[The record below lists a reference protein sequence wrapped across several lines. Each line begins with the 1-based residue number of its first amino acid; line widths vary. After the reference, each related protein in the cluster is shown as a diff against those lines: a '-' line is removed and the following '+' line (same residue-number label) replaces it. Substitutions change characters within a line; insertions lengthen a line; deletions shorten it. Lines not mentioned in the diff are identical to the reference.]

1 MPFITVL
8 RSSNPTT
15 VTKRVSLDA
24 ESDLNITPVANIV
37 EATCRA
43 VSISSLANLRNEL
56 ISRKPNECHIY
67 GLPRGSQRSEAVF
80 DIVTER
86 ALIGLEKRENLISR
100 SKQCFSWAQGAG
112 VLMLDYDAPKDGADP
127 LSRDELLQAL
137 YAVAPELI
145 KHQILWTPSTT
156 SCIYHGDKELRGI
169 RGQRLYI
176 LVAQA
181 GRIPEIG
188 LALNERLWAAG
199 FGRHEISKSGQI
211 LERPLFDSSVWMTNH
226 IDFCAGAICEDGL
239 SQRRGEPQ
247 LLGGAE
253 PIWGAESVL
262 ATSSKARVQ
271 AGKNKEVS
279 IAHVYVQ
286 ACAAKERWK
295 DAQRTKYQQLLRDFD
310 DLSIRDFVYRA
321 IEHSELP
328 CHWRVLV
335 IENGREIE
343 VPVHELIAN
352 PDRYDG
358 ALTLDPIEPDYDHRR
373 AVGKLFLRGARPNL
387 FSYAHGGTNYRLIGE
402 TNPIE
407 IIEGKE
413 AQVVDAANEILRN
426 SPDIF
431 DFGDS
436 LVEVHPD
443 GRLFPLKENALKYTL
458 GKSVQ
463 FRSNARLRNPPP
475 AVCKTLLEI
484 CRNLKSLDAVITAP
498 TLRSDGSVLDQP
510 GYDAASRLLLV
521 AKQPFSV
528 PSAPTEHEAKEALEL
543 LMKPFEHFPFVDSLA
558 WSVHLGALLTAAIR
572 SSIPTA
578 PAFVYDAPTQG
589 SGKSLLAACIGML
602 ATGKPPPV
610 WPHLDTRNSDETRK
624 RMFTALRDGERVVV
638 WDNVVGTFDSAP
650 LAAILTSPSAK
661 DRLLNTQ
668 NSIEVPNRAL
678 LLLTGNN
685 FTPAGDMARRVFIC
699 RIDPKTEMPCARH
712 FDDNPLDICKYN
724 RQQMIGAALTLIRFY
739 LSSGA
744 GRCGDTG
751 SFSEW
756 DLFVRQTII
765 YLGRTIDK
773 ERCVDII
780 SSIEQNTQQDPE
792 AELLTTLYT
801 SWLNIFGN
809 DWKTAKEIASPEYG
823 KGWEE
828 DECRNAFLESLRE
841 LTRGPGSIP
850 SLSRALHYRKGRVV
864 DGMVLEES
872 KCPKQNVKTWRVTKN
887 SSPGRTGRTGHFSNI

>member
-8 RSSNPTT
+8 QSSNPST
-15 VTKRVSLDA
+15 VTKRVSIDQDSVLKF
-24 ESDLNITPVANIV
+24 TPVANIV
-37 EATCRA
+37 EATCRV
-43 VSISSLANLRNEL
+43 VSISSLSNLRKEL
-56 ISRKPNECHIY
+56 ISRKTNECHIY
-67 GLPRGSQRSEAVF
+67 GLPQGSQKSEDVF
-80 DIVTER
+80 DVVTEK
-86 ALIGLEKRENLISR
+86 ALISRGKREKLISR
-100 SKQCFSWAQGAG
+100 SKDCFLWAQGAG
-112 VLMLDYDAPKDGADP
+112 VLMLDYDAPKDGAAP
-127 LSRDELLQAL
+127 ISRDELLHAL
-137 YAVAPELI
+137 YEVAPDLA

-156 SCIYHGDKELRGI
+156 SCLYHGEEELRGI

-176 LVAQA
+176 LVANA
-181 GRIPEIG
+181 ARIPEIG
-188 LALNERLWAAG
+188 AALNERLWAAG
-199 FGRHEISKSGQI
+199 LGRHEISKSGQI
-211 LERPLFDSSVWMTNH
+211 LERPLFDSSVWTANH
-226 IDFCAGAICEDGL
+226 IDFCAGAICDDGL

-262 ATSSKARVQ
+262 AISSKARVQ

-279 IAHVYVQ
+279 IARVYGQ

-310 DLSIRDFVYRA
+310 DLSIRDFVHRV
-321 IEHSELP
+321 IEHAELP
-328 CHWRVLV
+328 CHWRVVV
-335 IENGREIE
+335 IENGGEIE

-358 ALTLDPIEPDYDHRR
+358 ALTLDPIEPEYDHRR
-373 AVGKLFLRGARPNL
+373 AVGKLFLKGTRPNL
-387 FSYAHGGTNYRLIGE
+387 FSFAHGGTNYRLIGE
-402 TNPIE
+402 ANPIE

-413 AQVVDAANEILRN
+413 AQVVDAAIEVLRD

-436 LVEVHPD
+436 LVEIHPD

-463 FRSNARLRNPPP
+463 FRSNTRLRNPPP
-475 AVCKTLLEI
+475 TVCKTLLEI
-484 CRNLKSLDAVITAP
+484 CRHLKPLDAVITAP
-498 TLRSDGSVLDQP
+498 TLRSDGSVLNEI
-510 GYDAASRLLLV
+510 GYDSASRLLLV
-521 AKQPFSV
+521 TNQPMSV
-528 PSAPTEHEAKEALEL
+528 STTPTDYEAKEALEL
-543 LMKPFEHFPFVDSLA
+543 LMRPFEHFPFVDSLA

-572 SSIPTA
+572 PSIPTA

-589 SGKSLLAACIGML
+589 SGKSLLAACVGML

-610 WPHLDTRNSDETRK
+610 WPHLDTRNTDETRK

-678 LLLTGNN
+678 LILTGNN

-699 RIDPKTEMPCARH
+699 RIDPKTEMPCARQ
-712 FDDNPLDICKYN
+712 FDDNPLEICKYN
-724 RQQMIGAALTLIRFY
+724 RQQMIGAALTLIRYY
-739 LSSGA
+739 LSSGS

-756 DLFVRQTII
+756 DRFVRQTII
-765 YLGRTIDK
+765 YLGRTIAE
-773 ERCVDII
+773 ERCVDIMK
-780 SSIEQNTQQDPE
+780 SIEQNSQQDPE
-792 AELLTTLYT
+792 AELLATLFAA
-801 SWLNIFGN
+801 WLELYEN
-809 DWKTAKEIASPEYG
+809 DWKTAKEIANPECSER
-823 KGWEE
+823 WEYN
-828 DECRNAFLESLRE
+828 DCQNAFLESLRE
-841 LTRGPGSIP
+841 LTRGPVSIP
-850 SLSRALHYRKGRVV
+850 VLSRALRYRKGRVV

-872 KCPKQNVKTWRVTKN
+872 KCPKQNVKTWRITRN
-887 SSPGRTGRTGHFSNI
+887 GSSGKTGKSG